1 MPIAA
6 RRFVYSLFAFL
17 GFAMMVPFLVDMRRL
32 QSVIMTS
39 TGDPTDVT
47 ALLEPAAASF
57 AAGTTFLFLIGLL
70 AASGFLYLALTTGYA
85 RAWRPRENG
94 TPLCVRCG
102 SGVRFRAPRCPTCDQ
117 QLVW

>member
-6 RRFVYSLFAFL
+6 RRFVYSLFAML
-17 GFAMMVPFLVDMRRL
+17 GFAMMVPFLVDMRRF

-39 TGDPTDVT
+39 TGDPTDVAT
-47 ALLEPAAASF
+47 LLEPAAASF
-57 AAGTTFLFLIGLL
+57 AEGTTLLFLIGLVTV
-70 AASGFLYLALTTGYA
+70 SSFLYLALTTGYA
-85 RAWRPRENG
+85 RAWRPKENG

-102 SGVRFRAPRCPTCDQ
+102 SEVRFRAPRCPTCDQ

>member
-17 GFAMMVPFLVDMRRL
+17 GFALMVPFLIGMRRF
-32 QSVIMTS
+32 QSVIMEAS
-39 TGDPTDVT
+39 VDPADVE

-57 AAGTTFLFLIGLL
+57 GGGATLLFLIGLL
-70 AASGFLYLALTTGYA
+70 AATSFLYLALSTGYA
-85 RAWRPRENG
+85 RAWRPREDG
-94 TPLCVRCG
+94 TPQCVRCG
-102 SGVRFRAPRCPTCDQ
+102 SEVRFGSPRCPTCDQ